1 MYQVDATAR
10 APKGLTLNNP
20 SQARKGAVWGHTTRV
35 HDCVPEARALNPSV
49 FEEFKSASLRDAV
62 AHVLTYPTLRFKR
75 GCSLRSQ
82 PHACAGLLRVSAYGT
97 ISSDHLVIDATA
109 RAPKGLTLNNPAQ
122 ARKGAVWGHATRV
135 LSCVPEARA
144 LNPSV
149 FEEFKSASLRD
160 AVAHIWAY
168 PTLRFERGCSLRS
181 LPHACAGLLRG
192 SASGT
197 ISSHHLVL
205 DATARAPEGLTLNNP
220 SQARKGAVWG
230 HATRVLSCVPEARA
244 LNPSVFEEVL
254 LSYDKPTLFQQG
266 TVLLFKADSFM
277 VFLLSLDIVHY
288 PVLVV
293 YTIGESRI
301 LMRPSTEMRESGIC
315 LEPLARKGLHS
326 LHILSDRDGGRQG
339 NENMHMVWH
348 TANAVN
354 LPMQVVGLL
363 HDDRIE
369 LSVMLDGNSLLTPI
383 CAEHYMI
390 ERLDIAHVRITKD
403 RGDYCDGFESASLRD
418 AVVHLLAYPT
428 LRFKRG
434 CSLRSLPHACAGLLR
449 VSASG
454 TTGTLHLVLPTLR
467 FKRGCSLRSLPHAC
481 AGLLRVSASGT
492 HRRCDTTNFRRRIT
506 EGSKGDHRTHK
517 AA

>member
-10 APKGLTLNNP
+10 AP
-20 SQARKGAVWGHTTRV
+20 
-35 HDCVPEARALNPSV
+35 E
-49 FEEFKSASLRDAV
+49 
-62 AHVLTYPTLRFKR
+62 
-75 GCSLRSQ
+75 
-82 PHACAGLLRVSAYGT
+82 
-97 ISSDHLVIDATA
+97 
-109 RAPKGLTLNNPAQ
+109 GLTLNNPAQ

-135 LSCVPEARA
+135 HGCVPEARA
-144 LNPSV
+144 LIPSV

-181 LPHACAGLLRG
+181 RTRTIVGLLPSVATHACARLLRG

-205 DATARAPEGLTLNNP
+205 DATARAPKGLTLNNP

-230 HATRVLSCVPEARA
+230 HATRVLDCVPEARA

-301 LMRPSTEMRESGIC
+301 LVRPSTEMRESGIC
-315 LEPLARKGLHS
+315 LEPLASKGLHR
-326 LHILSDRDGGRQG
+326 LYILSDRDGGRQG
-339 NENMHMVWH
+339 DENMHVVGH
-348 TANAVN
+348 AANAVN
-354 LPMQVVGLL
+354 LPMQAVGLL

-369 LSVMLDGNSLLTPI
+369 LAVVLDGDSLLTPI

-403 RGDYCDGFESASLRD
+403 KGEYCDGFESASLRD
-418 AVVHLLAYPT
+418 AVVHILAYPT

-434 CSLRSLPHACAGLLR
+434 RSLWLLPHACAGLLR

-467 FKRGCSLRSLPHAC
+467 FKRGNSLWSLPHAC
-481 AGLLRVSASGT
+481 AGLLRVCASGT

>member
-10 APKGLTLNNP
+10 APEGLTLNNP
-20 SQARKGAVWGHTTRV
+20 AQARKGAVWGHATR
-35 HDCVPEARALNPSV
+35 DPACVPKARALNPSV

-75 GCSLRSQ
+75 GCSLRSL

-97 ISSDHLVIDATA
+97 ISSHYLV
-109 RAPKGLTLNNPAQ
+109 
-122 ARKGAVWGHATRV
+122 
-135 LSCVPEARA
+135 
-144 LNPSV
+144 
-149 FEEFKSASLRD
+149 F
-160 AVAHIWAY
+160 
-168 PTLRFERGCSLRS
+168 
-181 LPHACAGLLRG
+181 
-192 SASGT
+192 
-197 ISSHHLVL
+197 

-220 SQARKGAVWG
+220 SQARKGAVRG
-230 HATRVLSCVPEARA
+230 HATRVLDCVPEARA

-293 YTIGESRI
+293 NTIRESCI
-301 LMRPSTEMRESGIC
+301 LVRPSTEMRESGIC
-315 LEPLARKGLHS
+315 LEPLARKGLHR

-339 NENMHMVWH
+339 NENMHMVGH

-354 LPMQVVGLL
+354 LPMQAVGLL

-369 LSVMLDGNSLLTPI
+369 LSVMLDGDSLLTPI

-390 ERLDIAHVRITKD
+390 ERLDITHVRITKD
-403 RGDYCDGFESASLRD
+403 RGEYCDGFESASLRD
-418 AVVHLLAYPT
+418 AVAHILAYPT

-434 CSLRSLPHACAGLLR
+434 CSPRSRTRTIVGLLPSVATHACAGLLR

-454 TTGTLHLVLPTLR
+454 TGYRHRTYSCRSAPAPGRTKLHLLR
-467 FKRGCSLRSLPHAC
+467 A
-481 AGLLRVSASGT
+481 
-492 HRRCDTTNFRRRIT
+492 
-506 EGSKGDHRTHK
+506 
-517 AA
+517 

>member
-1 MYQVDATAR
+1 MMYQVDATAR
-10 APKGLTLNNP
+10 AT
-20 SQARKGAVWGHTTRV
+20 
-35 HDCVPEARALNPSV
+35 E
-49 FEEFKSASLRDAV
+49 
-62 AHVLTYPTLRFKR
+62 
-75 GCSLRSQ
+75 
-82 PHACAGLLRVSAYGT
+82 
-97 ISSDHLVIDATA
+97 
-109 RAPKGLTLNNPAQ
+109 GLTLNNPAQ

-135 LSCVPEARA
+135 HGCVPEARA

-168 PTLRFERGCSLRS
+168 PSLRFERGCSLRS
-181 LPHACAGLLRG
+181 RTRTIVGLLPSVATHACAGLLRG

-197 ISSHHLVL
+197 ISSHYLVL

-230 HATRVLSCVPEARA
+230 QATRVLDCVPEARA
-244 LNPSVFEEVL
+244 LNPSVFEEVF
-254 LSYDKPTLFQQG
+254 LSYDKPTLFQQCA
-266 TVLLFKADSFM
+266 VLLFKADPFM
-277 VFLLSLDIVHY
+277 VLLLSLDIVHY

-315 LEPLARKGLHS
+315 LEPLARKGLYR

-354 LPMQVVGLL
+354 LPMQAVGLL

-369 LSVMLDGNSLLTPI
+369 LSVMLNGDSLLTPI

-390 ERLDIAHVRITKD
+390 ERLDITHMGITRYRAK
-403 RGDYCDGFESASLRD
+403 YCNGFESASLRD
-418 AVVHLLAYPT
+418 AGGSPRDNPT
-428 LRFKRG
+428 LR
-434 CSLRSLPHACAGLLR
+434 CACAGLLR
-449 VSASG
+449 V
-454 TTGTLHLVLPTLR
+454 
-467 FKRGCSLRSLPHAC
+467 C
-481 AGLLRVSASGT
+481 ASGT

-506 EGSKGDHRTHK
+506 DGSKGDHRTHK